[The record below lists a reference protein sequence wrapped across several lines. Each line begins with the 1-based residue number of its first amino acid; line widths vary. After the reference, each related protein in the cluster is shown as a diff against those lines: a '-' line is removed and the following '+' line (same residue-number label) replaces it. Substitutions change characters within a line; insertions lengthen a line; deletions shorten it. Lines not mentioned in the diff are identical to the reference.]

1 LLLVAVV
8 GELGLIIPL
17 VVAAAAQVA
26 IEQLLLTQ
34 FLVQLPTLWLLEAA
48 AQEEQQVLVLEV
60 TVEQAH
66 SVH

>member
-1 LLLVAVV
+1 VAVV